1 MLNEGLATAHGGEE
15 RNFNA
20 LLNHRIDAASVPVN
34 RNREAEGNPLPKTQ
48 VFNEPSDG
56 CSPGHAVFVLTAS
69 EAFGN
74 LSKRNNSD
82 VGRGAVLVHGIPF
95 GQGFINTILFGETM
109 TPALQAS
116 QLWKLYQAGESTVE
130 AVRGVDLVVQPGEM
144 VAVMGPS
151 GCGKTT
157 LLNILSGIDEPTSGM
172 VAVNGQP
179 LYGISDDAR
188 TDLRGQ
194 HFGFI
199 FQDFNLLPVLSA
211 VENVELP
218 LLLNGQ
224 PPHDARQQAMNALAQ
239 VGLGDRSDHRPAEL
253 SGGQQQ
259 RVAVARA
266 IVHQPAII
274 LCDEPTGNLD
284 TATSSEVMTLLGEM
298 NQTQQTTF
306 LIVTHDADIAA
317 QCQRTITMNDGSI
330 LSDVAVPRPEEE

>member
-1 MLNEGLATAHGGEE
+1 
-15 RNFNA
+15 
-20 LLNHRIDAASVPVN
+20 
-34 RNREAEGNPLPKTQ
+34 
-48 VFNEPSDG
+48 
-56 CSPGHAVFVLTAS
+56 
-69 EAFGN
+69 
-74 LSKRNNSD
+74 
-82 VGRGAVLVHGIPF
+82 
-95 GQGFINTILFGETM
+95 M
-109 TPALQAS
+109 TPALQAQ

-130 AVRGVDLVVQPGEM
+130 AVRGVDVSIEPGEM

-172 VAVNGQP
+172 VLVNGQP

-188 TDLRGQ
+188 TDLRGE

-218 LLLNGQ
+218 LLLNGRSPQ
-224 PPHDARQQAMNALAQ
+224 AARDQAMEALER
-239 VGLGDRSDHRPAEL
+239 VGLADRSGHRPAEL

-266 IVHQPAII
+266 IVHRPSII

-284 TATSSEVMTLLGEM
+284 NTTSEDVMSLLSQM
-298 NQTQQTTF
+298 NQEQGTTF
-306 LIVTHDADIAA
+306 LIVTHDQSIASR
-317 QCQRTITMNDGSI
+317 CQRTITMNDGSV
-330 LSDVAVPRPEEE
+330 LAHSTVSPVEEE

>member
-1 MLNEGLATAHGGEE
+1 MGAATHAFSE
-15 RNFNA
+15 RSKGDHHDVNQPTVVIHA
-20 LLNHRIDAASVPVN
+20 LLC
-34 RNREAEGNPLPKTQ
+34 GQ
-48 VFNEPSDG
+48 
-56 CSPGHAVFVLTAS
+56 
-69 EAFGN
+69 AFIN
-74 LSKRNNSD
+74 
-82 VGRGAVLVHGIPF
+82 AVLHGRP
-95 GQGFINTILFGETM
+95 M
-109 TPALQAS
+109 TPALQAQ

-130 AVRGVDLVVQPGEM
+130 AVRGVDVNIEPGEM

-172 VAVNGQP
+172 VLVNGQP

-188 TDLRGQ
+188 TDLRGE

-218 LLLNGQ
+218 LLLNGRSPQ
-224 PPHDARQQAMNALAQ
+224 AARDQAMEALER
-239 VGLGDRSDHRPAEL
+239 VGLADRSGHRPAEL

-266 IVHQPAII
+266 IVHRPSII

-284 TATSSEVMTLLGEM
+284 NTTSDDVMSLLSQM
-298 NQTQQTTF
+298 NQEQGTTF
-306 LIVTHDADIAA
+306 LIVTHDQSIASR
-317 QCQRTITMNDGSI
+317 CQRTITMNDGSV
-330 LSDVAVPRPEEE
+330 LAQSTVSPVEEE